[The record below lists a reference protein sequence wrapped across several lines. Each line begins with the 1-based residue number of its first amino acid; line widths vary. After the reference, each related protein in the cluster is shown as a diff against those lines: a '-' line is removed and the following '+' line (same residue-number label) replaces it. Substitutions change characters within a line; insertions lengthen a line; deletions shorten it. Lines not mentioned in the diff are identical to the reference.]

1 MSMNDFINMLNDDQ
15 KQALLKALMG
25 DSPAVANVPVE
36 VKQESIKKIQSST
49 PTASVTEDFKMFR
62 QDGSSSSNQRRKEPV
77 KARKNEWKDTGEFK
91 EVETPQFE
99 RTPRRRPPHKR
110 VEVECHVCGKTFKE
124 DPKFVHGEYYRCN
137 RCTGK

>member
-1 MSMNDFINMLNDDQ
+1 MNDFINMLNEDQ
-15 KQALLKALMG
+15 KQALLKALVG

-49 PTASVTEDFKMFR
+49 PTASVNEDFKINR
-62 QDGSSSSNQRRKEPV
+62 QDNSNVRRKEPV
-77 KARKNEWKDTGEFK
+77 KARKNEWHDTGEFR

-99 RTPRRRPPHKR
+99 RTPRKRQPHKR
-110 VEVECHVCGKTFKE
+110 IEIECHICGKSFKE